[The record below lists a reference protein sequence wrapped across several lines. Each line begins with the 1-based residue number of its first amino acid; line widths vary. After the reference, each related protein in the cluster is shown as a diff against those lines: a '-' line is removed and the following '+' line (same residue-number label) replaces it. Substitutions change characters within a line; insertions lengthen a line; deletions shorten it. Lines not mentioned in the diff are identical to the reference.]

1 MLAHPPRILLLAVA
15 ALLGNTLLAQQ
26 NNAADRMAL
35 ARGLYYTPTTAGL
48 HSFQCAVHTDW
59 KDLLQRVGQQ
69 DVAADNPFLAYLN
82 ATRLS
87 AYDQLNGAGS
97 LTWTNDAPVPE
108 SKDEAVSRM
117 RSGMIQMF
125 QGFFQSWNA
134 YMDGSMVPLV
144 DKTVMVRNDGDGV
157 ELHVTSKDADLT
169 EHFDRNMLLTTV
181 HVATTQME
189 VTAYPAYTD
198 SPDGR
203 LITSVRSLLHQPPA
217 APALEV
223 TFDLTYAKVGSYMLP
238 ATLHYGVKNVAQFH
252 FTLSG
257 CVINPR

>member
-15 ALLGNTLLAQQ
+15 AFLGNTLLAQQ
-26 NNAADRMAL
+26 NNAAERMAL
-35 ARGLYYTPTTAGL
+35 ARALYYTPTTAGL

-69 DVAADNPFLAYLN
+69 DVAADNPFLTYLN

-87 AYDQLNGAGS
+87 AYDDLHGSGS
-97 LTWTNDAPVPE
+97 LTWTNDATMPDG
-108 SKDEAVSRM
+108 KDEAIGRM
-117 RSGMIQMF
+117 RSGMMQMF

-144 DKTVMVRNDGDGV
+144 DKTVMVSNAGDGV
-157 ELHVTSKDADLT
+157 DLHAASKDVDMT
-169 EHFDRNMLLTTV
+169 EHYDRNMLLTTV
-181 HVATTQME
+181 HVVMPQ
-189 VTAYPAYTD
+189 VDITAYPTYAD

-203 LITSVRSLLHQPPA
+203 LVTSVRSLLHQPPT

-223 TFDLTYAKVGSYMLP
+223 TFDLTYARVGSYMLP
-238 ATLHYGVKNVAQFH
+238 STLRYGVKNVAQFY

-257 CVINPR
+257 CVINPK